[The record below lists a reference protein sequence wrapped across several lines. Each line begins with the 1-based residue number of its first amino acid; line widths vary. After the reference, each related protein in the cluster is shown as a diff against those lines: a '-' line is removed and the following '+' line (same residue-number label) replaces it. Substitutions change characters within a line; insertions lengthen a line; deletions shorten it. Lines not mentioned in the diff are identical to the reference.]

1 MLEKRYEA
9 RIHNIRNG
17 HHFSLL
23 AHPDLLLYMSS
34 RSEEAR
40 LRAVFDERRKTRSP
54 EHSDV
59 GSLELRPC
67 ISIRAL
73 HER

>member
-1 MLEKRYEA
+1 MKRGSTTSA
-9 RIHNIRNG
+9 TATTSPSWLILT
-17 HHFSLL
+17 S
-23 AHPDLLLYMSS
+23 LLYMSP

-40 LRAVFDERRKTRSP
+40 LRAVFDEKKKNTKP